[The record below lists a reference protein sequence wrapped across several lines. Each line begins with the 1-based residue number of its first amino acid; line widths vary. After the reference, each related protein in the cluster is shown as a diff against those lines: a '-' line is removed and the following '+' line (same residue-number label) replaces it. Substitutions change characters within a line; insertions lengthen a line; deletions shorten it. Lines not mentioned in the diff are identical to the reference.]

1 MVIIQRYSTTPSIH
15 KAILT
20 PSYKKLTAST
30 TFQLLAIRAF
40 VSNSFIMCKPD
51 SLPSSLQ
58 GLPVKSL
65 VPPGVCQFGENS
77 IAVPVIAKF
86 PVSDTTSLIRF
97 GVPDSNKPLGLST
110 CACLLAIAE
119 VDGETVVRPYTPIS
133 TNECIGYFDL
143 LVKNYGTTAK
153 MSRFLCDIVQPD
165 ETLVA
170 FKHIP
175 FNVKTQAPFPY
186 KEIGMIVGGTGKLIF
201 Q

>member
-1 MVIIQRYSTTPSIH
+1 MIIFHRLFTSLSIR
-15 KAILT
+15 KATVTFGSI
-20 PSYKKLTAST
+20 KLSAST

-40 VSNSFIMCKPD
+40 ISTSFIMCRPD

-65 VPPGVCQFGENS
+65 VPPGECQFGDNA
-77 IAVPVIAKF
+77 IAVPVIEKF

-97 GVPDSNKPLGLST
+97 GVPDINKPLGLST
-110 CACLLAIAE
+110 CSCLLAIAE

-133 TNECIGYFDL
+133 TNACIGYFDL
-143 LVKNYGTTAK
+143 LVKNYGPTGK
-153 MSRFLCDIVQPD
+153 MSSFLCDVVQPD

-170 FKHIP
+170 FKHIS

-186 KEIGMIVGGTGKLIF
+186 KEIGMIVGGTGKLNKW
-201 Q
+201 